1 MSPAQSPAQ
10 SPGDAYA
17 SLVADATELAVLQS
31 CASVL
36 GWDQQTYMPKA
47 GGPFRGEQLAL
58 LAKLCHAKATDP
70 RVGERLAVVEGSD
83 LARDPDS
90 ETAANVREWRHGYD
104 RATKLSSR
112 LVEELAR
119 VTTAAQEAWVLAKGK
134 SDFPLFEPH
143 LEKIVGLKRE
153 EAQAVQS
160 GMRNAER
167 GGKDSAATPNS
178 ELRAPHLID
187 ALLDEYEPGCTTAEL
202 RPLFASLTA
211 ELVPFIKAIGDA
223 KKQPDES
230 VLRREFP
237 VDRQKWFAE
246 SIAAAFGFDFNAG
259 RLDTTSHP
267 FCSAFGPGDCRLTTR
282 YSPRF
287 FSEAFFGVLHEAGH
301 GMYEQGLPAD
311 RFGTPCGTYCSLG
324 VHESQSRFWE
334 NLVGRGRAFWQHA
347 LPRLQ
352 QAFPGTVADVDLDRW
367 HFAVNAVK
375 PTLIRVEADEAT
387 YNLHVAIRFELELAL
402 IGGELQV
409 ADLPAAW
416 NDKYEAFLGIRPKT
430 DAEGCLQDIH
440 WSFGGF
446 GYFPTYTLGNL
457 HAAHYF
463 AHMPDPTDAIRR
475 GEFRDVLG
483 WLRTNVHGHGR
494 RYRSGEL
501 TKRATGTPLTAE
513 AFSKLLRTKLGGL
526 YGV

>member
-1 MSPAQSPAQ
+1 MSPS
-10 SPGDAYA
+10 DAYDA
-17 SLVADATELAVLQS
+17 LVADATELSVLQS
-31 CASVL
+31 CSAVL
-36 GWDQQTYMPKA
+36 GWDQQTFMPK
-47 GGPFRGEQLAL
+47 GGGTFRGEQLSL

-70 RVGERLAVVEGSD
+70 KIGERLAIAEGSD
-83 LARDPDS
+83 LVTDGES
-90 ETAANVREWRHGYD
+90 VEAANVREWRHGYD
-104 RATKLSSR
+104 RATKLPSR

-119 VTTAAQEAWVLAKGK
+119 VTTAAQDAWVEAKGK
-134 SDFPLFEPH
+134 NDFASFRLH
-143 LEKIVGLKRE
+143 LEKIVELKRE
-153 EAQAVQS
+153 EASCLSPA
-160 GMRNAER
+160 
-167 GGKDSAATPNS
+167 
-178 ELRAPHLID
+178 
-187 ALLDEYEPGCTTAEL
+187 EPGCTTAEL

-211 ELVPFIKAIGDA
+211 ELVPFIQAIGDSA
-223 KKQPDES
+223 KKPDES

-246 SIAAAFGFDFNAG
+246 SIAAAFGFDFTTG

-282 YSPRF
+282 YNPRF
-287 FSEAFFGVLHEAGH
+287 FNECFFGVLHEAGH
-301 GMYEQGLPAD
+301 GLYEQGLPAD
-311 RFGTPCGTYCSLG
+311 KFGTPCGAYCSLG
-324 VHESQSRFWE
+324 IHESQSRFWE
-334 NLVGRGRAFWQHA
+334 NLIGRSRPFWEHAF
-347 LPRLQ
+347 PRLQ
-352 QAFPGTVADVDLDRW
+352 QAFPGTVPDVDADRW

-375 PTLIRVEADEAT
+375 PSLIRVEADEAT

-402 IGGELQV
+402 IGGELAV

-416 NDKYEAFLGIRPKT
+416 NDKYELALGIRPMT

-475 GEFRDVLG
+475 GEFSDVLG
-483 WLRTNVHGHGR
+483 WLRMNVHGHGR

-501 TKRATGTPLTAE
+501 TRRATGTPLTAE
-513 AFSKLLRTKLGGL
+513 AFSKSLKAKLGAL

>member
-1 MSPAQSPAQ
+1 MSPT
-10 SPGDAYA
+10 DAYA
-17 SLVADATELAVLQS
+17 ALVADATELSVLQS
-31 CASVL
+31 CGAVL
-36 GWDQQTYMPKA
+36 GWDQQTYMPKG
-47 GGPFRGEQLAL
+47 GGPFRGEQLSL
-58 LAKLCHAKATDP
+58 LAKLCHAKATDLKI
-70 RVGERLAVVEGSD
+70 GERLAAVEGSD
-83 LARDPDS
+83 LVKDADS
-90 ETAANVREWRHGYD
+90 VEAANAREWRHGYD
-104 RATKLSSR
+104 RATKLPSR

-119 VTTAAQEAWVLAKGK
+119 VTTAAQEAWVEAKGK
-134 SDFPLFEPH
+134 SDFVSFRPH
-143 LEKIVGLKRE
+143 LEKILLLKRE
-153 EAQAVQS
+153 EASCLVPP
-160 GMRNAER
+160 
-167 GGKDSAATPNS
+167 GGVGTSKDQ
-178 ELRAPHLID
+178 LYD

-211 ELVPFIKAIGDA
+211 ELVPFIKAIGESS
-223 KKQPDES
+223 KKPDES

-237 VDRQKWFAE
+237 TDRQKWFAE
-246 SIAAAFGFDFNAG
+246 STAAAFGFDFTAG

-282 YSPRF
+282 YNPRF
-287 FSEAFFGVLHEAGH
+287 FNECFFGVLHEAGH
-301 GMYEQGLPAD
+301 GLYEQGLPAD
-311 RFGTPCGTYCSLG
+311 KFGTPCGAYCSLG

-334 NLVGRGRAFWQHA
+334 NLIGRGRPFWDHAF
-347 LPRLQ
+347 PRLQ
-352 QAFPGTVADVDLDRW
+352 QAFPGVLPNVTADQW

-375 PTLIRVEADEAT
+375 PSLIRVEADEAT

-402 IGGELQV
+402 IGGELAV

-416 NDKYEAFLGIRPKT
+416 NDKYESALGIRPTT

-483 WLRTNVHGHGR
+483 WLRTNVHAHGR

-501 TKRATGTPLTAE
+501 TRRATGQPLTAE
-513 AFSKLLRTKLGGL
+513 AFSKSLKGKLGAL

>member
-1 MSPAQSPAQ
+1 MTPA
-10 SPGDAYA
+10 DAYA
-17 SLVADATELAVLQS
+17 ALVADATELSVLQS
-31 CASVL
+31 CSAVL
-36 GWDQQTYMPKA
+36 GWDQQTYMPR
-47 GGPFRGEQLAL
+47 GGGAFRGDQLAL

-70 RVGERLAVVEGSD
+70 KIDERLAVAEGSD
-83 LARDPDS
+83 LVKDAES
-90 ETAANVREWRHGYD
+90 VEAANVREWRHGYD
-104 RATKLSSR
+104 RATKLPSK

-119 VTTAAQEAWVLAKGK
+119 VTTAAQDAWVEAKGK
-134 SDFPLFEPH
+134 SEFVLFKPH
-143 LEKIVGLKRE
+143 LEKIVELKRE
-153 EAQAVQS
+153 EASALSS
-160 GMRNAER
+160 G
-167 GGKDSAATPNS
+167 GTG
-178 ELRAPHLID
+178 LRAGDALFN
-187 ALLDEYEPGCTTAEL
+187 ALLDEYEPGCTAAEL

-211 ELVPFIKAIGDA
+211 ELVPFIKAIGESS
-223 KKQPDES
+223 KKPDES
-230 VLRREFP
+230 VLKREFAI
-237 VDRQKWFAE
+237 DRQKWFAE
-246 SIAAAFGFDFNAG
+246 SAAAAFGFDFTAG

-282 YSPRF
+282 YNPRF
-287 FSEAFFGVLHEAGH
+287 FNECFFGVLHEAGH

-311 RFGTPCGTYCSLG
+311 KFGTPCGAYCSLG
-324 VHESQSRFWE
+324 IHESQSRFWE
-334 NLVGRGRAFWQHA
+334 NLIGRSRAFWQHA
-347 LPRLQ
+347 FPRLQ
-352 QAFPGTVADVDLDRW
+352 QAFPGTLADADADRW

-375 PTLIRVEADEAT
+375 PSFIRVEADEAT
-387 YNLHVAIRFELELAL
+387 YNLHIAIRFELELAL
-402 IGGELQV
+402 IGGELAV

-416 NDKYEAFLGIRPKT
+416 NEKYQATLGIRPAT

-483 WLRTNVHGHGR
+483 WLRTKIHGHGR

-501 TKRATGTPLTAE
+501 TRRATGKPLTSE
-513 AFSKLLRTKLGGL
+513 AFSKSLKGKLGAL